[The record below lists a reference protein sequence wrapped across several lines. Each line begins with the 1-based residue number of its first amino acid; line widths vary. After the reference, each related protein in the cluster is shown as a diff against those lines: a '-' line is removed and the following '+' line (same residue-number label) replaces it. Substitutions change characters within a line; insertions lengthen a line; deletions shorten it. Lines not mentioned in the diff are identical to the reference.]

1 MQLLRHEADLAVG
14 GEVDTYEFEVA
25 AAATYIMTTDGSTD
39 TVLSVQGP
47 DDAGIL
53 VAWDDDRG
61 RGLNARLVRK
71 LLPGKYWLAV
81 RHKQPGGVG
90 TYDIGVK
97 RRKG

>member
-1 MQLLRHEADLAVG
+1 MRGDDRLEPFTYRMAKRSGADHPHLGPVG
-14 GEVDTYEFEVA
+14 SELVGEHRGIRV
-25 AAATYIMTTDGSTD
+25 
-39 TVLSVQGP
+39 VQA